1 MESILGSSIAVFIG
15 VTVVLFGGASWMT
28 GRALA
33 VSWKPLWMVL
43 PYGALLG
50 LGARFLTFALFEGEF
65 LSPSGYLISTAVL
78 VLGMFIAYRLYHV
91 RQMVQQYP
99 WMYERRWLF
108 AWREKDQGEVGV

>member
-1 MESILGSSIAVFIG
+1 MESLLGSSIPVFIG
-15 VTVVLFGGASWMT
+15 MTVVLFGGAAWMT

-33 VSWKPLWMVL
+33 VSWKPLWMAL

-65 LSPSGYLISTAVL
+65 LSLSGYLSSTAVL
-78 VLGMFIAYRLYHV
+78 VLVTLLAYRLYHV

-99 WMYERRWLF
+99 WMYERRWLV
-108 AWREKDQGEVGV
+108 AWREKEQGEVGV